1 MRRFIRYL
9 YEYEQEKKMRNVGF
23 VKVEQ
28 DMDQCVIHVHG
39 KGFWMEEDPKGLE
52 VYLFWNRKEKCTGI
66 HMGVTEPP
74 APGLNYRLCYTPEDT
89 GEKENYDLVNGII
102 LKDMNGHWYA
112 AVWNDDVVNVCRMEK
127 WEMAEEKTGQEMEC
141 RSDVLEKL
149 SKSGDEKRTEAG
161 TGEETGGEREKTAEE
176 TDVERERAAEE
187 EIDARR
193 EKNVK
198 EEADVER
205 EKTVKEEADVER
217 EKTVKEETDVEREKT
232 VETETYV
239 EKTKYRGKNR
249 TVEETG
255 AKKEKNRSEKTYE
268 EEKNV
273 GEMSGEK
280 NTKNGSP
287 DMYDIKNCTYKENND
302 AEKRYKVRKIQR
314 KDMVCLPRCEWKHA
328 NNSFL
333 VHGYYNYH
341 HLILTVR
348 GGQLKLGVPGVYHP
362 QEARAAESFGFPEFL
377 PVEETGLALME
388 EEKNDRET
396 FGYWCRNVR
405 GPESCADVQSKT
417 RVEENTEVEMGGRY

>member
-1 MRRFIRYL
+1 LRRFIRYL

-187 EIDARR
+187 EIDAKR

>member
-187 EIDARR
+187 EIDAKR
-193 EKNVK
+193 EKN
-198 EEADVER
+198 
-205 EKTVKEEADVER
+205 VKEEADVER